1 MASAVTPTDPIF
13 STLNDV
19 PSFALLHLFVKLLSE
34 YKLNS
39 KAEYNVERLEYDSEL
54 SDRSKI
60 TLEFLYTFICGFI
73 GLIDPEDA
81 SDILIAAGVI
91 FLDPS

>member
-1 MASAVTPTDPIF
+1 MASVLTPIDPIF

-19 PSFALLHLFVKLLSE
+19 PSFTLLHLFVKLLSE

-39 KAEYNVERLEYDSEL
+39 KAEYNVERLEYDNEL

-81 SDILIAAGVI
+81 SNILTAGGAI
-91 FLDPS
+91 FLESS